1 MLSNRQKKNENSILA
16 QEVIK
21 KRSNVIIW
29 LLPLLVISLLFL
41 YWYFQPLH
49 KKESKQI
56 SNTPLH
62 KLTSVKVGNIT
73 TLPDGVTISMQNDS
87 VEAKL
92 LKFIQD
98 PTQKISDKLWLN
110 LDYLVFDRTQ
120 DDAKIE
126 AKTHLQNLAAI
137 LKAYP
142 NVKIKIGGYTDSI
155 GGTENNIVSSQA
167 RAESVRKELIDLKI
181 APERV
186 LAQGYGDKNP
196 IASNNITTGIM
207 QTRGVSINVL
217 EK

>member
-49 KKESKQI
+49 KKAEKQI
-56 SNTPLH
+56 SKTTLH
-62 KLTSVKVGNIT
+62 KLSNVKLVNV

-98 PTQKISDKLWLN
+98 PAQKISDKLWLN

-126 AKTHLQNLAAI
+126 SKTHVQNIAAI

-155 GGTENNIVSSQA
+155 GRTEKNIVSSQA
-167 RAESVRKELIDLKI
+167 RAESVRKQLIDLKI

-186 LAQGYGDKNP
+186 LAQGYGEKNP
-196 IASNNITTGIM
+196 IASNNTTTGII

>member
-21 KRSNVIIW
+21 KRSNVIMW

-49 KKESKQI
+49 KKAEKQI
-56 SNTPLH
+56 STIPLH
-62 KLTSVKVGNIT
+62 KLTSGKVVNI

-98 PTQKISDKLWLN
+98 PAQKISDKLWLN

-126 AKTHLQNLAAI
+126 AKTHLQNIAAI

-155 GGTENNIVSSQA
+155 GRNEKNIVSSQA
-167 RAESVRKELIDLKI
+167 RAESIRKELIDLKI

-196 IASNNITTGIM
+196 IASNNTTTGIIK
-207 QTRGVSINVL
+207 TPGVSINVL

>member
-49 KKESKQI
+49 KKEAKQI
-56 SNTPLH
+56 SKTTLQ
-62 KLTSVKVGNIT
+62 KLTSVKLVNI

-98 PTQKISDKLWLN
+98 PAQKISDKIWLN
-110 LDYLVFDRTQ
+110 LDYLVFDRIQ

-126 AKTHLQNLAAI
+126 AKTHLQNIAAI

-155 GGTENNIVSSQA
+155 GRTEKNIVSSQA

-186 LAQGYGDKNP
+186 LAQGYGEKNP
-196 IASNNITTGIM
+196 ISSNNTTTGII
-207 QTRGVSINVL
+207 QNRGVSINVL